1 MRYNYRIV
9 ERATVRTNQGIS
21 TQSVEYV
28 PQYRENTFLGRIC
41 GWVNI
46 VEYPC
51 SSEKEAEQKITN
63 HKLRQ
68 HVYKIKN
75 KIKYIDNE

>member
-1 MRYNYRIV
+1 MKYNYRIV

-51 SSEKEAEQKITN
+51 SSEKDAEQKITN